1 MVTFAPSLEDISIM
15 NTTKDS
21 SAPDLPRVRLGRR
34 ALPLPGIE
42 QLWVLLALTLI
53 GVHIALFPTPPH
65 DFWWHLK
72 AGQIIAQQGIP
83 WTNLF
88 AWSMPADAPFVYAT
102 WLGEWLFYALSQLGG
117 LQAPVLA
124 RNLLG
129 MAGFALVA
137 AEARR
142 RSGSWRLAGLA
153 ALLAWGMAINNLQ
166 TRTQNWSWVPFAIYA
181 LVLGAYTSG
190 RARPRALLLL
200 PLLMAFW

>member
-1 MVTFAPSLEDISIM
+1 M
-15 NTTKDS
+15 NTIKEA
-21 SAPDLPRVRLGRR
+21 SAPDLPRTSLGRR

-102 WLGEWLFYALSQLGG
+102 WLGEWLFYALYQLGG
-117 LQAPVLA
+117 
-124 RNLLG
+124 
-129 MAGFALVA
+129 
-137 AEARR
+137 
-142 RSGSWRLAGLA
+142 
-153 ALLAWGMAINNLQ
+153 
-166 TRTQNWSWVPFAIYA
+166 
-181 LVLGAYTSG
+181 
-190 RARPRALLLL
+190 
-200 PLLMAFW
+200 